1 MIERVEN
8 VLVGTLTIATAL
20 LVLTV
25 AMLGIGA
32 IWFVTAPFKLL
43 EAGWKRAV
51 RHG

>member
-8 VLVGTLTIATAL
+8 VLVGTLMIATAILALMVGL
-20 LVLTV
+20 LGT
-25 AMLGIGA
+25 AA
-32 IWFVTAPFKLL
+32 IWFVTVPFKLL